1 MRYCVLIHMS
11 RTSISFWYQQQGAP
25 FESLAKIEGNVVPL
39 YFYVNCNDFILGT
52 FAKERFLN
60 GDTANTFGDYF
71 KIVADPSK
79 YFKIFGNK
87 KHVKFLLYY
96 AVEQYLSHFLNTVLY
111 KKESI
116 EEYRNNFPLRFMFSS
131 DIVQKERLLVESIF
145 SETGYDNVETLS
157 YPQFLYTTLKTQRLI
172 DPKLSTI
179 LLTGIDGNLI
189 VELFNGTCMTC
200 IDEEIIE
207 EQGADPRIKIMAKML
222 YENAISTIHVA
233 LSEKT
238 EIVHLLTYAK
248 AFLEQESAIPR
259 GDITLSDGTICYV
272 QIKKK
277 ELNERLLYDSGEDK
291 IFKTIDNLLTKNN
304 ISDNLV
310 QFVLNG
316 AAVNT
321 SYFIERLKKKFS
333 QVIGTPSNIQNEIL
347 KLAFRSISDAGYIP
361 IYNSGEKKHPVV
373 VTINEPQLPS
383 GKIPPWP
390 ILPTLTPV
398 TTPRP
403 VLPAKP
409 IIVLRPVK
417 PPSLPPKPVIKPRP
431 TSSSPPLPPLLPPI
445 KRQSIN
451 ENKENMSMSEQKTKH
466 SPLLPPL
473 PAKKK
478 V

>member
-1 MRYCVLIHMS
+1 M
-11 RTSISFWYQQQGAP
+11 
-25 FESLAKIEGNVVPL
+25 
-39 YFYVNCNDFILGT
+39 
-52 FAKERFLN
+52 
-60 GDTANTFGDYF
+60 
-71 KIVADPSK
+71 
-79 YFKIFGNK
+79 
-87 KHVKFLLYY
+87 
-96 AVEQYLSHFLNTVLY
+96 
-111 KKESI
+111 
-116 EEYRNNFPLRFMFSS
+116 
-131 DIVQKERLLVESIF
+131 
-145 SETGYDNVETLS
+145 
-157 YPQFLYTTLKTQRLI
+157 
-172 DPKLSTI
+172 
-179 LLTGIDGNLI
+179 
-189 VELFNGTCMTC
+189 
-200 IDEEIIE
+200 
-207 EQGADPRIKIMAKML
+207 
-222 YENAISTIHVA
+222 
-233 LSEKT
+233 
-238 EIVHLLTYAK
+238 
-248 AFLEQESAIPR
+248 
-259 GDITLSDGTICYV
+259 
-272 QIKKK
+272 
-277 ELNERLLYDSGEDK
+277 
-291 IFKTIDNLLTKNN
+291 
-304 ISDNLV
+304 
-310 QFVLNG
+310 
-316 AAVNT
+316 
-321 SYFIERLKKKFS
+321 
-333 QVIGTPSNIQNEIL
+333 IGTPSNIQNEIL